1 MIKSAHAALQLQQ
14 QRRNMQFLGAFIL
27 AIVVGLASSTASAFT
42 APASTSY
49 ARSQTSL
56 FSGGNDEASTSSSSS
71 TTSAH
76 QLPQVFATGYSN
88 NPDLHTALQQAVN
101 AALAALPPLNS
112 GADGAD
118 DGLATRGR
126 SDAKIDLAFVT
137 ASSLYNA
144 SPATVVPAVLS
155 SASVYGQGIDKL
167 IGCTSGGTISSVVG
181 AEGGEDGAA
190 SSVGNKAEGSAEDVT
205 AAATAAVREC
215 LPVETEGVPGVS
227 VTLALLPDVEVS
239 VSSACI
245 WFVFIANCCL
255 YFVRFHLPTELYISS
270 ICVQSFSLKCM
281 HWHACMPTNYVHP
294 TAFRRFMSFLKMSP
308 MMLGAFRRRIGIMR
322 SV

>member
-1 MIKSAHAALQLQQ
+1 MLKSSAHAALQLQQ

-27 AIVVGLASSTASAFT
+27 AIVVGLAFSTASAFT
-42 APASTSY
+42 APVGTSY
-49 ARSQTSL
+49 ARSQSSL
-56 FSGGNDEASTSSSSS
+56 FSGGNDEASTSSSS

-101 AALAALPPLNS
+101 AALAALPPLNN

-181 AEGGEDGAA
+181 AEGGENGAPSA
-190 SSVGNKAEGSAEDVT
+190 GNKVEGSAEDAT
-205 AAATAAVREC
+205 AAATAAVR
-215 LPVETEGVPGVS
+215 
-227 VTLALLPDVEVS
+227 
-239 VSSACI
+239 
-245 WFVFIANCCL
+245 
-255 YFVRFHLPTELYISS
+255 
-270 ICVQSFSLKCM
+270 
-281 HWHACMPTNYVHP
+281 
-294 TAFRRFMSFLKMSP
+294 
-308 MMLGAFRRRIGIMR
+308 
-322 SV
+322 

>member
-1 MIKSAHAALQLQQ
+1 MADRRQPHSSTTMIMRPAHAALQLQQ
-14 QRRNMQFLGAFIL
+14 QQRLNMQFLGAFIVV
-27 AIVVGLASSTASAFT
+27 IVVGLASSTASAFT
-42 APASTSY
+42 ASTSY

-56 FSGGNDEASTSSSSS
+56 FSGGSNDEASTSSSS
-71 TTSAH
+71 TSAH
-76 QLPQVFATGYSN
+76 LPQVFATGYSN

-112 GADGAD
+112 GADA
-118 DGLATRGR
+118 LATRGR

-190 SSVGNKAEGSAEDVT
+190 KAGNNMVEGSAEDAT

-239 VSSACI
+239 VSFCSYLVC
-245 WFVFIANCCL
+245 FHFTVFI
-255 YFVRFHLPTELYISS
+255 
-270 ICVQSFSLKCM
+270 CVIILTQMYVLK
-281 HWHACMPTNYVHP
+281 HACMPTTYVHP
-294 TAFRRFMSFLKMSP
+294 TAFRHFMSFLKMSP
-308 MMLGAFRRRIGIMR
+308 MMLGAFLRRIGTMR
-322 SV
+322 LV

>member
-14 QRRNMQFLGAFIL
+14 QRRNMQFLGAFIV
-27 AIVVGLASSTASAFT
+27 AIFVGLASSTASAFT

-49 ARSQTSL
+49 RYVRTQTSL
-56 FSGGNDEASTSSSSS
+56 FSGGNDEASTSSSS

-112 GADGAD
+112 GADAV
-118 DGLATRGR
+118 ATRGR

-190 SSVGNKAEGSAEDVT
+190 KAGNNMVEGSAEDAT

-239 VSSACI
+239 VSFCSYLVCFHSTVRCIYLCNHSHSNVCIKTCMLACLQNM
-245 WFVFIANCCL
+245 FIQL
-255 YFVRFHLPTELYISS
+255 HSDIS
-270 ICVQSFSLKCM
+270 CPF
-281 HWHACMPTNYVHP
+281 
-294 TAFRRFMSFLKMSP
+294 
-308 MMLGAFRRRIGIMR
+308 
-322 SV
+322 